1 MIIVTGASGH
11 LGRLVIE
18 NLLQHVPAR
27 EIVAAARTVEK
38 VTDLAERGVQVR
50 HADYDQPETLAN
62 AFAGGGKILL
72 ISSSEVGKRA
82 AQHRNAID
90 AAKRAGASLLVYTSV
105 LNADTARHGL
115 VPEHLATEEMVRA
128 SGVPFVIL
136 RNSWYLENYTEHL
149 ASALEHGAIF
159 GSANGGRVGAAAR
172 ADYAAAAG
180 AVLTES
186 GHEGKTYELAGDDP
200 FTLAELADEVSRV
213 AGKSIVYKDLPPDD
227 YRNVLTGAGLPAAVA
242 EIYVSA
248 DLAIARG
255 ELRSNSGDL
264 RRLIGRGTT
273 TLHDA
278 VHGALA

>member
-1 MIIVTGASGH
+1 MIIITGASGH

-18 NLLQHVPAR
+18 NLLQHVPAQ

-38 VTDLAERGVQVR
+38 LTDLAARGVEVR
-50 HADYDQPETLAN
+50 HADYDKPETLAS
-62 AFAGGGKILL
+62 AFAGAGKILL

-82 AQHRNAID
+82 AQHRNAIE

-105 LNADTARHGL
+105 LNADTARHSL
-115 VPEHLATEEMVRA
+115 IPEHLATEEMVRA

-159 GSANGGRVGAAAR
+159 GSANEGRVAAAAR
-172 ADYAAAAG
+172 ADYAAAAV
-180 AVLTES
+180 AVLTRS
-186 GHEGKTYELAGDDP
+186 GHEGRTYELAGDAP
-200 FTLAELADEVSRV
+200 FTLAELADEVSRA
-213 AGKSIVYKDLPPDD
+213 AGESIVYKDLPPDD
-227 YRNVLTGAGLPAAVA
+227 YRNVLTGAGLPAVVA

-255 ELRSNSGDL
+255 ELRNDSGDL
-264 RRLIGRGTT
+264 RRLIGRETT
-273 TLHDA
+273 TLYDA
-278 VHGALA
+278 VRGALA